1 MIPNCKDTKKVCIFA
16 RFLETYYYTE
26 LNTTY
31 LIFFAANLTYIV
43 THLYGWLLK
52 WFYRPEAYGEHF
64 RALFPAQRIVG
75 MTYLMQLFELPYLLQ
90 IGDSDALLY
99 VNAFSLLFLSIQ
111 FIIMCEVYFFPKH
124 KHKRQYPLIYL
135 PAILVL
141 LPMFLQAVKLI
152 SLPEG
157 WRTWAMVAVSILFA
171 FYFGLNIHMT
181 IRIERAVRLANEEQY
196 ADSDDF
202 PVRFANIIKWL
213 PTFVLILLAINFY
226 ADDPWVK
233 FGRDLIFIFANV
245 WFCILTLNPWRKV
258 NSESSIQHSELES
271 QESEFEEE
279 DDTDNN
285 NDHDVTPG
293 LTERNSE
300 SIHLLSDTKYDELAH
315 RLNKLLNEDHIFTE
329 PHITLDTLIQHL
341 GTNSKYLAEVIRRS
355 GYQSFYDM
363 ISQHRVR
370 YAIALIHQHPDERL
384 ADISDRCGFSSQA
397 SMTKAFKAQGKE
409 TPSRYRGGE

>member
-1 MIPNCKDTKKVCIFA
+1 MD
-16 RFLETYYYTE
+16 
-26 LNTTY
+26 TTY
-31 LIFFAANLTYIV
+31 LIFFAANLTFLV

-64 RALFPAQRIVG
+64 RELFPAQRIVG

-202 PVRFANIIKWL
+202 PVRFANIVKWM
-213 PTFVLILLAINFY
+213 PAFVIVLLAINFY
-226 ADDPWVK
+226 ADDPWMK
-233 FGRDLIFIFANV
+233 FGHDLFFIGANV
-245 WFCILTLNPWRKV
+245 WLCILTLNPWRKV
-258 NSESSIQHSELES
+258 NSDLGIQHSEFDI
-271 QESEFEEE
+271 QEAEIETLDDVLSDEEE
-279 DDTDNN
+279 SPVIPQPLSDSN
-285 NDHDVTPG
+285 
-293 LTERNSE
+293 
-300 SIHLLSDTKYDELAH
+300 HLLSDAKFDELAH
-315 RLNKLLNEDHIFTE
+315 RLNKLLNEEHIFTE
-329 PHITLDTLIQHL
+329 PHITIDTLIQHL
-341 GTNSKYLAEVIRRS
+341 GTNTKYLAEVIRRS

-384 ADISDRCGFSSQA
+384 ADISDLCGFSSQA